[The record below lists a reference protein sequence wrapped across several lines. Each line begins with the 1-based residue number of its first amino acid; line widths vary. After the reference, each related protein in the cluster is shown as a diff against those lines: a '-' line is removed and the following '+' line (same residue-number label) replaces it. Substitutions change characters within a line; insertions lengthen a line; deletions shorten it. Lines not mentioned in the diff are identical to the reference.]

1 MELKEY
7 KEKIQNILKADIK
20 KTEMSIESLEERQ
33 DQYNVDESIEI
44 SYDESRVN
52 SFEYVIE
59 LLNKIES
66 EVK

>member
-20 KTEMSIESLEERQ
+20 ETEMSIESLEERQ

>member
-20 KTEMSIESLEERQ
+20 ETEMSIESLEERQ

-59 LLNKIES
+59 LLNKIQI